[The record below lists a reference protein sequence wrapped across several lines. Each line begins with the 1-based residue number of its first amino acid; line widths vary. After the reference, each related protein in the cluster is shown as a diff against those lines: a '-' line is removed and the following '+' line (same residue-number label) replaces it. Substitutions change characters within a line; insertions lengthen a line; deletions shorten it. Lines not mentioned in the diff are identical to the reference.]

1 MQKYFNKFTKFIIKN
16 KLLFIVILIGIFLVC
31 LNLYNGNDNG
41 NDNDKEMIFYD
52 ENDRL
57 VNHKNAE
64 VTEQELSDKYIN
76 SSDVVLELGARYG
89 TVSCLVNKKLNDK
102 KLHYVVEPDSRVWN
116 ALEKNKTINSCEF
129 NIMKGV
135 IGEKKYKLQGGGY
148 GTTVIESDESDES
161 DIKTFSLPEIDFNT
175 LIVDCEGCFENF
187 YRENKEFV
195 NGLDKIMYET
205 DYPDKCD
212 YNFIQNELLK
222 AGFKIKENINN
233 FHYVLMK

>member
-1 MQKYFNKFTKFIIKN
+1 MNHGKYLNMLIKFIKDNEI
-16 KLLFIVILIGIFLVC
+16 LIIVILTGIFLVC

-41 NDNDKEMIFYD
+41 NDNGNNNDKEMIFYD

-57 VNHKNAE
+57 VDHKNTE

-129 NIMKGV
+129 NIIKGV
-135 IGEKKYKLQGGGY
+135 IGEKNINCKG
-148 GTTVIESDESDES
+148 V
-161 DIKTFSLPEIDFNT
+161 
-175 LIVDCEGCFENF
+175 V
-187 YRENKEFV
+187 
-195 NGLDKIMYET
+195 M
-205 DYPDKCD
+205 
-212 YNFIQNELLK
+212 ELL
-222 AGFKIKENINN
+222 
-233 FHYVLMK
+233 

>member
-135 IGEKKYKLQGGGY
+135 IGEKKYKLQGGG
-148 GTTVIESDESDES
+148 
-161 DIKTFSLPEIDFNT
+161 
-175 LIVDCEGCFENF
+175 
-187 YRENKEFV
+187 
-195 NGLDKIMYET
+195 M
-205 DYPDKCD
+205 
-212 YNFIQNELLK
+212 ELL
-222 AGFKIKENINN
+222 
-233 FHYVLMK
+233 

>member
-1 MQKYFNKFTKFIIKN
+1 MKKIINIFIKFIKDN
-16 KLLFIVILIGIFLVC
+16 KILMIVILIGILLVC
-31 LNLYNGNDNG
+31 LNIY
-41 NDNDKEMIFYD
+41 NDKEMIFYD

-57 VNHKNAE
+57 VDHKNAE

-89 TVSCLVNKKLNDK
+89 TVSCLVNKKLRDK

-116 ALEKNKTINSCEF
+116 ALEKNKILNSCEF
-129 NIMKGV
+129 NIIKGV
-135 IGEKKYKLQGGGY
+135 IGEKKYKLQGDGY
-148 GTTVIESDESDES
+148 GTTVIESDET

-187 YRENKEFV
+187 YRENKVFV

-212 YNFIQNELLK
+212 YNFIQSELLK

>member
-1 MQKYFNKFTKFIIKN
+1 MEKYFNMLVKFIKDNDI
-16 KLLFIVILIGIFLVC
+16 LIIVILIGILLVC
-31 LNLYNGNDNG
+31 YFNG
-41 NDNDKEMIFYD
+41 DKEMIFYD
-52 ENDRL
+52 ENNRL
-57 VNHKNAE
+57 VDHKNAE
-64 VTEQELSDKYIN
+64 VVEQALSDKYIN

-89 TVSCLVNKKLNDK
+89 TVSCLVNKKLRDK

-129 NIMKGV
+129 NIIKGV
-135 IGEKKYKLQGGGY
+135 IGGKKYKLQGDGY
-148 GTTVIESDESDES
+148 GTTVIESDESD
-161 DIKTFSLPEIDFNT
+161 IKTFSIPKIDFNT

-187 YRENKEFV
+187 YRENKAFV

-212 YNFIQNELLK
+212 YNFIQSELLK

>member
-1 MQKYFNKFTKFIIKN
+1 MKKIINIFIKFIKDN
-16 KLLFIVILIGIFLVC
+16 KILMIVILIGILLVC
-31 LNLYNGNDNG
+31 LNFY
-41 NDNDKEMIFYD
+41 NDKEMIFYD
-52 ENDRL
+52 ENNRL
-57 VNHKNAE
+57 VDHKNTE
-64 VTEQELSDKYIN
+64 KVEQELSDKYIN
-76 SSDVVLELGARYG
+76 SSDIVLELGARYG
-89 TVSCLVNKKLNDK
+89 TVSCLVNKKLRDK

-129 NIMKGV
+129 NIIKGV
-135 IGEKKYKLQGGGY
+135 IGEKKYKLQGEGY
-148 GTTVIESDESDES
+148 GTTVIESDES

-187 YRENKEFV
+187 YRENKVFV

-212 YNFIQNELLK
+212 YNFIQSELLK